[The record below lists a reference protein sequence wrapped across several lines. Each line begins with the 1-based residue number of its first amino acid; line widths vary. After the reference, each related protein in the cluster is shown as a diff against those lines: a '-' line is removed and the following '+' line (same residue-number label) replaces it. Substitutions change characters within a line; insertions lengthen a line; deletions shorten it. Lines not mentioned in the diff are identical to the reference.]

1 VAVKS
6 LDHFERH
13 AAGIGSLD
21 RRDPERVEAEAHAR
35 GCSRCAEALRQAE
48 HLMQLIDA
56 APPPS
61 LSPAALEG
69 LSRRVTGAMATSSGV
84 SGWVTAAVILA
95 MSLVLAL
102 VMGHG
107 GGTILGLHGVQCVA
121 VELVTAA
128 VPYGILLYY
137 SALRGGRPGSAGSLV
152 ATAAAGAFAGQLY
165 LLVRCPDRMHTPHLL
180 VLHTGAVVLAALL
193 GWIGF
198 KRLLPR
204 LGGAR

>member
-1 VAVKS
+1 MKS
-6 LDHFERH
+6 PDHFDH
-13 AAGIGSLD
+13 LAAGIASLE
-21 RRDPERVEAEAHAR
+21 RRDPERVAAETHAR
-35 GCSRCAEALRQAE
+35 GCRRCAEALRQAE

-61 LSPAALEG
+61 LSPAALQG
-69 LSRRVTGAMATSSGV
+69 LSRRVTGAMARQSAL
-84 SGWVTAAVILA
+84 SGWLLLAAIVA

-107 GGTILGLHGVQCVA
+107 GDSILGLHGVQCVG
-121 VELVTAA
+121 VELLAAA
-128 VPYGILLYY
+128 VPYGILSY
-137 SALRGGRPGSAGSLV
+137 SAIRGGRSGSAGGFA

-180 VLHTGAVVLAALL
+180 VIHTGAVLLAALL

-198 KRLLPR
+198 TRLSPR